1 MFRYLQSPIRGTAS
15 VGPGTP
21 PPGLIGFCWHFVRQ
35 PPGWYALMFA
45 TSLAVV
51 LVLIVR
57 PLVMFVDIAIHQNA
71 LIPGAGATSMIR
83 WYPAITTPLVGAS
96 KPEQLKAGI
105 AAAEFKLAPLLKTR
119 LDQLSTEYRTGDAA
133 R

>member
-21 PPGLIGFCWHFVRQ
+21 PPGLIGYWHFVRQ
-35 PPGWYALMFA
+35 PRGWYALMFA
-45 TSLAVV
+45 ISLAVA

-57 PLVMFVDIAIHQNA
+57 PLVMFVDIAIRQNA
-71 LIPGAGATSMIR
+71 PIPGATSLIR
-83 WYPAITTPLVGAS
+83 WHPAITTPLVGAS
-96 KPEQLKAGI
+96 KPEQLEAGI

-119 LDQLSTEYRTGDAA
+119 LDELSNEYRTGDAA
-133 R
+133 L

>member
-1 MFRYLQSPIRGTAS
+1 

-21 PPGLIGFCWHFVRQ
+21 PGLIGFYWHFVPR
-35 PPGWYALMFA
+35 GWYALMFT
-45 TSLAVV
+45 TSLAVA

-57 PLVMFVDIAIHQNA
+57 PLGRFVDIAIRQNA
-71 LIPGAGATSMIR
+71 LIPGATSLIH
-83 WYPAITTPLVGAS
+83 WHAAITMPLVGAS

-105 AAAEFKLAPLLKTR
+105 AAAEFELAPLLRTR
-119 LDQLSTEYRTGDAA
+119 LDELSTEYRTGDAA

>member
-21 PPGLIGFCWHFVRQ
+21 PPGLIGYWHFVRQ
-35 PPGWYALMFA
+35 PQGWYALMFA
-45 TSLAVV
+45 ISLAVA

-57 PLVMFVDIAIHQNA
+57 PLVMFVDIAIRQKA
-71 LIPGAGATSMIR
+71 LIPGATSLIR
-83 WYPAITTPLVGAS
+83 WHPAITTPLVGAS
-96 KPEQLKAGI
+96 KPERLTAGI
-105 AAAEFKLAPLLKTR
+105 AVAEFTLVPLLRTR
-119 LDQLSTEYRTGDAA
+119 LDELSTEYRTGDAA

>member
-15 VGPGTP
+15 VGLGTP
-21 PPGLIGFCWHFVRQ
+21 PPGLIGFYWHFVRQ
-35 PPGWYALMFA
+35 PRGWYALMFT
-45 TSLAVV
+45 TSLAVA

-57 PLVMFVDIAIHQNA
+57 PLVMFVDIAIRQNA
-71 LIPGAGATSMIR
+71 LIPSGTSLIR
-83 WYPAITTPLVGAS
+83 WHPAITTPLVGAS

-105 AAAEFKLAPLLKTR
+105 AAAEFKLDPLLKTR
-119 LDQLSTEYRTGDAA
+119 LDELSTEHRTGNAA